1 MEEQAKKIK
10 KLVIGELVTS
20 IVFTIVYG
28 FACFVMLIVYGFATV
43 IAAIVAGAA
52 GSEEKVDM
60 PIEGQIIITVLFILA
75 ILTLVMMVLSIVA
88 LVLTYMMGNDTTI
101 AAMTAPCHVNT
112 TFIPIDARKLPI
124 AEFFPKM
131 MSNWKELYAEL
142 DPEHRQIF
150 WRKLIRKIS
159 VSQQGQGVAVLY

>member
-1 MEEQAKKIK
+1 MEEQTKKIK
-10 KLVIGELVTS
+10 KLIIGEMVTS

-60 PIEGQIIITVLFILA
+60 PIEGQIIITILFILA

-88 LVLTYMMGNDTTI
+88 LVLS
-101 AAMTAPCHVNT
+101 
-112 TFIPIDARKLPI
+112 RKLGAKKMNLTVGILAII
-124 AEFFPKM
+124 ANIPTIFVPVGLIAGIKALKL
-131 MSNWKELYAEL
+131 KEEEPVKEPVAE
-142 DPEHRQIF
+142 
-150 WRKLIRKIS
+150 
-159 VSQQGQGVAVLY
+159 

>member
-28 FACFVMLIVYGFATV
+28 FACFIMLIVYGFATV

-60 PIEGQIIITVLFILA
+60 PIEGQIIITILFILA

-88 LVLTYMMGNDTTI
+88 LVLT
-101 AAMTAPCHVNT
+101 
-112 TFIPIDARKLPI
+112 RKLGEKKGNVTVGVLAII
-124 AEFFPKM
+124 ANVPTIFVPVGLIAGVKALKL
-131 MSNWKELYAEL
+131 NKEEPVNEPVAE
-142 DPEHRQIF
+142 
-150 WRKLIRKIS
+150 
-159 VSQQGQGVAVLY
+159 